1 MRQAAENHGCG
12 MRRIQHRGDARD
24 LPPIR
29 PFMFIMEMPLVMVV
43 LRFAI
48 DEIAHFA
55 GRHFFTAENGA
66 CAIVACLAHGIGQAS
81 LSHKTFDL
89 KYFLYLTGD
98 WHGAVDVLPRLQ
110 CLDDQRPVKM
120 ALHEDGDGVE
130 FRIRYRIFKRR
141 NNRHIEQFL
150 VFFRLLRNQIAHGD
164 IFHIGMLLEQWHET
178 TAKLPAT
185 DKTNTDFSSHANS
198 LFNMSCKLFM
208 QKRPFIPAVL

>member
-12 MRRIQHRGDARD
+12 MRWIQHRRNTRD
-24 LPPIR
+24 LPPMR
-29 PFMFIMEMPLVMVV
+29 PFMLVMEMTLVMVV

-48 DEIAHFA
+48 NEIAHLA

-66 CAIVACLAHGIGQAS
+66 GAIVACLAHGIGQARFT
-81 LSHKTFDL
+81 HKSFDF
-89 KYFLYLTGD
+89 KNFLYLTGD
-98 WHGAVDVLPRLQ
+98 GHGTVDVLPRLQ
-110 CLDDQRPVKM
+110 GLDDQRPVKM
-120 ALHEDGDGVE
+120 ALHENGDGVE
-130 FRIRYRIFKRR
+130 FWIRNRVFKRR

-164 IFHIGMLLEQWHET
+164 IFHIGVLLEQRHET